1 MSEHMRSIWTLSTPL
16 SEEYNLAMQSLTEM
30 EYTKSIQHKPVT
42 KSRIER
48 DRKGLSQLLNKVQS
62 LDTLSAERV
71 PRSSTYVQVLK
82 QITASTFM
90 SSKRLAR

>member
-30 EYTKSIQHKPVT
+30 EYTTSIQHKPVT

-48 DRKGLSQLLNKVQS
+48 DRKGLSLLLNKVQS
-62 LDTLSAERV
+62 LYTLSAEQV

-82 QITASTFM
+82 RITASTFM